1 VATSGDAKYTR
12 FWLTNLTHPE
22 SVSEATNKTNSYY
35 YYYYYYYYYCH
46 DDEGDGDDGYVT
58 VNL

>member
-22 SVSEATNKTNSYY
+22 SVSEVTNKTNS
-35 YYYYYYYYYCH
+35 YYYYYYCH